1 MGNMKFDGAD
11 VTFELDGYD
20 ALVARVRAKNIN
32 CKIYPSDLPRLY
44 AFMDSELEG
53 NGELASAFAEAQEKA
68 FGVAVLGVWSE
79 RIKSFKDSFIPVF
92 SDACKDAA
100 CRFGFSKDGN
110 NTFKSAVEAFAAN
123 ICDLYGA
130 APQIVDGFCE
140 FLARNAC
147 LEFDGYAADM
157 PVPCQ
162 LYVAEGISK
171 MAYQQAMNS
180 VQGFKLDADASV
192 EFAGKFISDNIASP
206 DSFIHLNNACVAI
219 ENVMA
224 ATSMPAAAE
233 VSASTVEPTFTPTT
247 AQTPE
252 PEPEFSPAPTAES
265 DADFENAVAAARATE
280 PQTGYQPV
288 QGAPEPTA
296 TPGIPADVATGIAD
310 PTAPAGEAGADGY
323 RNGSYQ
329 NAYQEAYQGG
339 YQVEGADYASS
350 ASPYTSPAPSYGA
363 DPYGQRENYGQNDSY
378 GQQPGYDAQG
388 GYGNTYRQGY

>member
-20 ALVARVRAKNIN
+20 ALVERVRSKKVN
-32 CKIYPSDLPRLY
+32 CKINPSDLPRLY
-44 AFMDSELEG
+44 AVMDAELEG
-53 NGELASAFAEAQEKA
+53 NEELAAAFAEAQEAA
-68 FGVAVLGVWSE
+68 FGEAVLTVWAE

-92 SDACKDAA
+92 GEACKDAA

-110 NTFKSAVEAFAAN
+110 NTFKSAVDAFAAN

-180 VQGFKLDADASV
+180 VRGFKLDTDASV
-192 EFAGKFISDNIASP
+192 EFAEKFINDNVTTP
-206 DSFIHLNNACVAI
+206 DSFMHLNDACVAI

-224 ATSMPAAAE
+224 ATSPAAVLE
-233 VSASTVEPTFTPTT
+233 T
-247 AQTPE
+247 A
-252 PEPEFSPAPTAES
+252 
-265 DADFENAVAAARATE
+265 AVAA
-280 PQTGYQPV
+280 PV
-288 QGAPEPTA
+288 AEVDDAPVPAVTVETDAEFEDAVDAAQGLD
-296 TPGIPADVATGIAD
+296 ADATGIIARPD
-310 PTAPAGEAGADGY
+310 TDHPARPDEATSAPVQPETY
-323 RNGSYQ
+323 RQDDYQ
-329 NAYQEAYQGG
+329 DAYQG
-339 YQVEGADYASS
+339 EGAGYAR
-350 ASPYTSPAPSYGA
+350 PETHGDIRGQYG
-363 DPYGQRENYGQNDSY
+363 PYGQDAYGS
-378 GQQPGYDAQG
+378 
-388 GYGNTYRQGY
+388 TYKQGY